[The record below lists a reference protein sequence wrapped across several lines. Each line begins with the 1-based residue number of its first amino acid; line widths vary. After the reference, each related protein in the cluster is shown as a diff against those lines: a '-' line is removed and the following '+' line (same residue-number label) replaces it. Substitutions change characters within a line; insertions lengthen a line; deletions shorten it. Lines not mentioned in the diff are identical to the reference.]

1 MFETYE
7 EFKDDVKESLDDLE
21 SVPPEFLNPSG
32 LAVRFL
38 LSNIVYDIALCDTP
52 TKMLKAL
59 TTDKE
64 YLCIKKHGEKS
75 ARAALAVICKRLQ
88 EMIDEEDNTNE

>member
-38 LSNIVYDIALCDTP
+38 LINVMFDIALCDTP
-52 TKMLKAL
+52 TELLKAL
-59 TTDKE
+59 TTDEE

-75 ARAALAVICKRLQ
+75 ARVALVGLCMDLQ
-88 EMIDEEDNTNE
+88 EMIAKENKTND